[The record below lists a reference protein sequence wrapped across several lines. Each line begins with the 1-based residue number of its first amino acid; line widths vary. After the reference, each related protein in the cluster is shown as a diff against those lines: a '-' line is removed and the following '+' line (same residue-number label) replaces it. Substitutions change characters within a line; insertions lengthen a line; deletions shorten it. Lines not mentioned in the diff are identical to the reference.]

1 MALLCQQ
8 QQNDMWITYALISAL
23 CLGFYDVVKK
33 LALKENNVFI
43 VLFINTLFCTVIMS
57 PFLVDTL
64 IDSNSNFVIGKPFN
78 HLLLFIKAVI
88 VTSSWLLGYF
98 AIKNLPLTI
107 QSSINAFRPVLVLV
121 GAMIIFGEQLNT
133 FQWIGIFL
141 GFVSLMW
148 VGFLGKREGFSLRRN
163 KWIWAGL
170 ASVVLWAASGLYDK
184 FLMMHFK
191 PINVEAWYSF
201 YQLVIM
207 SLVMLLLWK
216 RMKKEPFE
224 WRWSILLISIFICI
238 ADLTYFFALSEPG
251 SLVSIASMLR
261 RGSALVAF
269 FYGIFILHE
278 KDVKLKIVD
287 QCILILGV
295 MFLILG
301 SI

>member
-1 MALLCQQ
+1 
-8 QQNDMWITYALISAL
+8 MWIAFALISAL

-33 LALKENNVFI
+33 LALKGNSVFI
-43 VLFINTLFCTVIMS
+43 VLFLNTLFCTLFMS
-57 PFLVDTL
+57 PFLIGTL
-64 IDSNSNFVIGKPFN
+64 IDSTSNFVKPFN
-78 HLLLFIKAVI
+78 HLLLFIKAII

-121 GAMIIFGEQLNT
+121 GAIIIFGEQLNT
-133 FQWIGIFL
+133 LQWIGILL
-141 GFVSLMW
+141 GFLSLLW

-207 SLVMLLLWK
+207 TIVMAFLW
-216 RMKKEPFE
+216 RSTNYRRNFT
-224 WRWSILLISIFICI
+224 WRWSILMISVFICI
-238 ADLTYFFALSEPG
+238 ADLTYFFALSEPD

-278 KDVKLKIVD
+278 KDVKLKIID

-295 MFLILG
+295 FFLVLG
-301 SI
+301 SL

>member
-1 MALLCQQ
+1 
-8 QQNDMWITYALISAL
+8 MWIAFALISAL

-33 LALKENNVFI
+33 LALNGNNVFT
-43 VLFINTLFCTVIMS
+43 VLFLNTLFCTFFMS
-57 PFLVDTL
+57 PFLVNT
-64 IDSNSNFVIGKPFN
+64 ITDSTSNFVIPFN

-121 GAMIIFGEQLNT
+121 GAMLIFGEQLNT
-133 FQWIGIFL
+133 LQWIGILL
-141 GFVSLMW
+141 GFLSLLW
-148 VGFLGKREGFSLRRN
+148 VGFIGKREGFSLRHN
-163 KWIWAGL
+163 KWLWMGL
-170 ASVVLWAASGLYDK
+170 ASVFFWAVSGLYDK

-191 PINVEAWYSF
+191 PINVEAWYTF

-207 SLVMLLLWK
+207 SIVMIFLWQSPK
-216 RMKKEPFE
+216 YRGHFQ
-224 WRWSILLISIFICI
+224 WRWSILMISVFICI
-238 ADLTYFFALSEPG
+238 ADLTYFYALAEPG

-269 FYGIFILHE
+269 CYGIFILHE
-278 KDVKLKIVD
+278 KDVKLKIID

-295 MFLILG
+295 FFLVLG

>member
-1 MALLCQQ
+1 M
-8 QQNDMWITYALISAL
+8 ISAI

-33 LALKENNVFI
+33 LALKGNNVFI

-57 PFLVDTL
+57 PFLVNTL
-64 IDSNSNFVIGKPFN
+64 ADSTSNFVKPFN

-133 FQWIGIFL
+133 LQWIGILL
-141 GFVSLMW
+141 GFLSLLW
-148 VGFLGKREGFSLRRN
+148 VGFIGKREGFSLRSN
-163 KWIWAGL
+163 KWIWTGF

-201 YQLVIM
+201 YQLMIM
-207 SLVMLLLWK
+207 SLVMTFLWR
-216 RMKKEPFE
+216 RMKQREPFE
-224 WRWSILLISIFICI
+224 WRWSILMISIFICI
-238 ADLTYFFALSEPG
+238 ADLSYFFALSEPG

-269 FYGIFILHE
+269 CYGIFILHE
-278 KDVKLKIVD
+278 KDVKLKIID
-287 QCILILGV
+287 QCILIVGV
-295 MFLILG
+295 VFMILG

>member
-1 MALLCQQ
+1 M
-8 QQNDMWITYALISAL
+8 ISAI

-33 LALKENNVFI
+33 LALKGNNVFI

-57 PFLVDTL
+57 PFLIGTL
-64 IDSNSNFVIGKPFN
+64 TDSTSNFVKPFN

-133 FQWIGIFL
+133 LQWIGILL
-141 GFVSLMW
+141 GFLSLLW
-148 VGFLGKREGFSLRRN
+148 VGFIGKREGFSLRRN
-163 KWIWAGL
+163 KWIWTGL

-207 SLVMLLLWK
+207 TIVMAFLW
-216 RMKKEPFE
+216 RATNYRRNFE
-224 WRWSILLISIFICI
+224 WRWSILMISVFICI
-238 ADLTYFFALSEPG
+238 ADLSYFFALSEPG

-278 KDVKLKIVD
+278 KDVKLKIID

-295 MFLILG
+295 VFLVLG

>member
-1 MALLCQQ
+1 
-8 QQNDMWITYALISAL
+8 MWIAYALISAI

-33 LALKENNVFI
+33 LALKGNNVFI

-57 PFLVDTL
+57 PFLIGTL
-64 IDSNSNFVIGKPFN
+64 TDSTSNFVKPFN

-133 FQWIGIFL
+133 LQWIGILL
-141 GFVSLMW
+141 GFLSLLW
-148 VGFLGKREGFSLRRN
+148 VGFIGKREGFSLRRN
-163 KWIWAGL
+163 KWIWTGL

-207 SLVMLLLWK
+207 TIVMAFLW
-216 RMKKEPFE
+216 RATNYRRNFE
-224 WRWSILLISIFICI
+224 WRWSILMISVFICI
-238 ADLTYFFALSEPG
+238 ADLSYFFALSEPG

-278 KDVKLKIVD
+278 KDVKLKIID

-295 MFLILG
+295 VFLVLG

>member
-1 MALLCQQ
+1 
-8 QQNDMWITYALISAL
+8 MWIAYALISAL

-33 LALKENNVFI
+33 LALKGNNVFI
-43 VLFINTLFCTVIMS
+43 VLFINTLFCTLFMS
-57 PFLVDTL
+57 PFLIGTL
-64 IDSNSNFVIGKPFN
+64 IDSTSNFVIVKPFN
-78 HLLLFIKAVI
+78 HLLLFTKAVI

-121 GAMIIFGEQLNT
+121 GAIIIFGEQLNT
-133 FQWIGIFL
+133 LQWIGILL
-141 GFVSLMW
+141 GFLSLLW

-207 SLVMLLLWK
+207 TIVMICFRNQLK
-216 RMKKEPFE
+216 QRDQFK
-224 WRWSILLISIFICI
+224 WRWSILMISIFICI
-238 ADLTYFFALSEPG
+238 ADLTYFFALSEPD

-278 KDVKLKIVD
+278 KDVKLKIID

-295 MFLILG
+295 VFLVLG
-301 SI
+301 SL

>member
-1 MALLCQQ
+1 
-8 QQNDMWITYALISAL
+8 MWIAYALISAI

-33 LALKENNVFI
+33 LALKGNNVFI

-57 PFLVDTL
+57 PFLVNTL
-64 IDSNSNFVIGKPFN
+64 ADSTSNFVKPFN

-133 FQWIGIFL
+133 LQWIGILL
-141 GFVSLMW
+141 GFLSLLW
-148 VGFLGKREGFSLRRN
+148 VGFIGKREGFSLRSN
-163 KWIWAGL
+163 KWIWTGF

-201 YQLVIM
+201 YQLMIM
-207 SLVMLLLWK
+207 SLVMTFLWR
-216 RMKKEPFE
+216 RMKQREPFE
-224 WRWSILLISIFICI
+224 WRWSILMISIFICI
-238 ADLTYFFALSEPG
+238 ADLSYFFALSEPG

-269 FYGIFILHE
+269 CYGIFILHE
-278 KDVKLKIVD
+278 KDVKLKIID
-287 QCILILGV
+287 QCILIVGV
-295 MFLILG
+295 VFMILG